1 MYQSRRAALA
11 SVLAVLGVAAIF
23 ASCAGDGTAPS
34 EITLEDV
41 GRFHNEGLAHVFV
54 RLTNAEREGSGLS
67 AEQLNQV
74 VNDGLR
80 EFLTTAGFEGISLQS
95 IAAQTTSWRK
105 FNLSGPD
112 YSVEAVQ
119 TASNY
124 GLATPVLSEATVPYL
139 QAVFDAVR
147 TYSAPTNDLRATLA
161 SIEQQASTQL
171 REHDL
176 QLLLGASAVAIS
188 SAEYWHEHYSEW
200 RASARGIPALAAP
213 KTSRRL
219 RCRRSV
225 PQQRGA
231 DGVFLLPMLLVISSS
246 GGLVHYSLQLLLQSP
261 PASDR
266 LTPRLGAGLL
276 VWFASSM
283 PGIG

>member
-1 MYQSRRAALA
+1 MNKPS
-11 SVLAVLGVAAIF
+11 SVLAVLGVAAVF
-23 ASCAGDGTAPS
+23 AGCAGGGTAPS
-34 EITLEDV
+34 EIALEDV
-41 GRFHNEGLAHVFV
+41 GRFHNEGLAHVLV
-54 RLTNAEREGSGLS
+54 RLTDAEREGSGLS
-67 AEQLNQV
+67 AEKLNQV

-112 YSVEAVQ
+112 YSVEAIQ

-139 QAVFDAVR
+139 QAVFDAIR

-161 SIEQQASTQL
+161 SIEQQARMQL

-200 RASARGIPALAAP
+200 RALCTRNPGACGPQDISAATMQALSATAAGCGWRVLAADVVGYLIF
-213 KTSRRL
+213 RRI
-219 RCRRSV
+219 
-225 PQQRGA
+225 GA
-231 DGVFLLPMLLVISSS
+231 LL
-246 GGLVHYSLQLLLQSP
+246 
-261 PASDR
+261 AS
-266 LTPRLGAGLL
+266 TIVAI
-276 VWFASSM
+276 ATC
-283 PGIG
+283 

>member
-1 MYQSRRAALA
+1 MYQNRRAVMA

-23 ASCAGDGTAPS
+23 VSCAGDGTAPS
-34 EITLEDV
+34 EITFEDV
-41 GRFHNEGLAHVFV
+41 GRFHKEGLAHVFA

-74 VNDGLR
+74 VNDGIR

-95 IAAQTTSWRK
+95 IAAQTTSWRE

-119 TASNY
+119 TMSNY
-124 GLATPVLSEATVPYL
+124 GLAAPALSEAAVPYL
-139 QAVFDAVR
+139 QAVFDAIR
-147 TYSAPTNDLRATLA
+147 TYSAPTKDLRATLA
-161 SIEQQASTQL
+161 SIEQQARTQL

-200 RASARGIPALAAP
+200 RALCTRNPGACGPAAQDISAATMQALSATAAGCGWRVLAADIVGYLIF
-213 KTSRRL
+213 RRI
-219 RCRRSV
+219 
-225 PQQRGA
+225 GA
-231 DGVFLLPMLLVISSS
+231 LL
-246 GGLVHYSLQLLLQSP
+246 
-261 PASDR
+261 AS
-266 LTPRLGAGLL
+266 TIVAI
-276 VWFASSM
+276 A
-283 PGIG
+283 IC